1 MCFYLMQPTV
11 NALSAA
17 AAATT
22 SAGLADRVA
31 SVVASSGMVR
41 LRQLFVVC
49 CPSVNLKIHRE
60 LNLQLFYVLATSICF
75 V

>member
-1 MCFYLMQPTV
+1 MGFCFMQPT
-11 NALSAA
+11 AHA

-41 LRQLFVVC
+41 LRQLLVVF
-49 CPSVNLKIHRE
+49 CPPANPKTHNE
-60 LNLQLFYVLATSICF
+60 LN
-75 V
+75 

>member
-1 MCFYLMQPTV
+1 MCFCFMQPT
-11 NALSAA
+11 AHA

-41 LRQLFVVC
+41 LRQLLVVF
-49 CPSVNLKIHRE
+49 CPPVNPKIHNE
-60 LNLQLFYVLATSICF
+60 LN
-75 V
+75 